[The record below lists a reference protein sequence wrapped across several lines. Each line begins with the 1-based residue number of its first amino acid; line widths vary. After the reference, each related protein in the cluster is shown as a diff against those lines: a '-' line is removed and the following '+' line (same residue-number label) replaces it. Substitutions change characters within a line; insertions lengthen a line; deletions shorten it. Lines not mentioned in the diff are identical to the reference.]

1 MATTTAARRWLSAL
15 FCLTFT
21 IGVAAASAKPVGAS
35 TPISLWKV
43 TDGPG
48 HTLYLAGS
56 MHALTQADM
65 PLPKAYTRA
74 FRSSTRLVEELDFKD
89 LNPRAVTKQALAM
102 GLLKGS
108 NLATAMGKKD
118 WAEVQRLAK
127 KSGVALYH
135 YERFKPWLAAIGV
148 ADTLLL
154 RYGYQPSLG
163 LDLHFAHLAQKQK
176 MPGSGLETV
185 AEQLSFF
192 NDMKPEVQRRF
203 LLKTL
208 REAGSAKKELA
219 RLHGAWAHGNVK
231 ELTTLQS
238 KNFKGFPRLR
248 KRLLKERNERW
259 MPHLLKCLHSK
270 QTCFVAVGVEHMVGP
285 YGLIALLKAKGA
297 KIRQMHALT
306 HPGNGHAQ

>member
-1 MATTTAARRWLSAL
+1 MQIPANSPILTSNPRRNGPRPSEYNESILIHATKDSRMATTTAARRWLSAL

-135 YERFKPWLAAIGV
+135 YERFKPWL
-148 ADTLLL
+148 
-154 RYGYQPSLG
+154 
-163 LDLHFAHLAQKQK
+163 
-176 MPGSGLETV
+176 
-185 AEQLSFF
+185 
-192 NDMKPEVQRRF
+192 
-203 LLKTL
+203 
-208 REAGSAKKELA
+208 
-219 RLHGAWAHGNVK
+219 
-231 ELTTLQS
+231 
-238 KNFKGFPRLR
+238 
-248 KRLLKERNERW
+248 
-259 MPHLLKCLHSK
+259 
-270 QTCFVAVGVEHMVGP
+270 
-285 YGLIALLKAKGA
+285 
-297 KIRQMHALT
+297 
-306 HPGNGHAQ
+306 